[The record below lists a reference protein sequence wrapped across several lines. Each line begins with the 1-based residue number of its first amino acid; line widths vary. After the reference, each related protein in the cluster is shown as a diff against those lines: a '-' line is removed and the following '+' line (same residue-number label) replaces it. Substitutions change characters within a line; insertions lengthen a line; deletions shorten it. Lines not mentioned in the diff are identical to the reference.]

1 MPTQTQNTTQDLG
14 QSGENQPGENT
25 HPAPSEQSSKSNKK
39 PAAQSKTQSKKAAPL
54 DAKVRAALE
63 ALLMTTDRPLKAQT
77 IIDTLAV
84 LNDSPNKPSGEI
96 TPDSVNDAVDQLNQE
111 YNSTG
116 RSFRIE
122 RIAAG
127 YRIMTLPDFAPVV
140 AAMHRA
146 KAGTRLTRTQ
156 LETLSIIAYRQPVTR
171 AELENIRGVACGDI
185 VRALMDR
192 QLVKITGRAEVLG
205 RPMLYGTAPRFLDT
219 FGLAS
224 LKDLPKPEELLG
236 NMEQQP

>member
-1 MPTQTQNTTQDLG
+1 MTT
-14 QSGENQPGENT
+14 
-25 HPAPSEQSSKSNKK
+25 H
-39 PAAQSKTQSKKAAPL
+39 TQSPPETSEIEPL
-54 DAKVRAALE
+54 DTQSRAALE
-63 ALLMTTDRPLKAQT
+63 ALLMTADRPLKPQA
-77 IIDTLAV
+77 IIDPLNLLDPKSGPIDQSALDQAIDA
-84 LNDSPNKPSGEI
+84 LNDDYE
-96 TPDSVNDAVDQLNQE
+96 
-111 YNSTG
+111 STG

-122 RIAAG
+122 RVAAG

-146 KAGTRLTRTQ
+146 RAGTRLTRTQ

-192 QLVKITGRAEVLG
+192 QMVKITGRAEVLG
-205 RPMLYGTAPRFLDT
+205 RPMLYGTTQRFLDT

-224 LKDLPKPEELLG
+224 IKDLPKPEELLG
-236 NMEQQP
+236 TMEQ